1 MVTGATTQYNKIGTA
16 LAARAG
22 KSGNRR
28 KEQSCHM
35 EVAAAEVEEAMAE
48 EAMEALAEAT
58 ETMATVEVTE
68 ASITLIITA
77 NLAALAPLDTEVSG
91 GSASGILA
99 IIGVVSTLIPAAACL
114 H

>member
-1 MVTGATTQYNKIGTA
+1 
-16 LAARAG
+16 
-22 KSGNRR
+22 
-28 KEQSCHM
+28 M
-35 EVAAAEVEEAMAE
+35 EVAAAAAEEAMAE
-48 EAMEALAEAT
+48 EAMEAEAMEPMEALAEAT
-58 ETMATVEVTE
+58 ETTATAEVTE